1 MTRGLLISVKM
12 DITQRLM
19 EQKYDLQEESID
31 DYGSSYD
38 SSTSKDGESG
48 NGGERR
54 CFNLTD
60 QHKILFRAL
69 TGELVGVCFYVF
81 IGCMATPHS
90 EGVDPGTKLP
100 EVGAIPVAL
109 AHGLGLA
116 FLSAALLKISGA
128 HLNPAVTLG
137 VVLCGEIGLGAGL
150 AYVATQTVAGVIG
163 ASLCRAILPENVY
176 IGINGGAHVL
186 HVGPGQGVLCETLL
200 TSAVVLTYILA
211 VIDPNTKSDRGPIA
225 IGFSVV
231 VCTLAGVATTGGSMN
246 PARSFGSAV
255 AVSAY
260 NVDIWKFHYIYW
272 AGPVFGAA
280 MAVFLYRFVFASPEK
295 RLVLCGSK
303 GYQFK
308 TTKLSQITSFRQS
321 GQLN

>member
-1 MTRGLLISVKM
+1 MM
-12 DITQRLM
+12 AITQRLM
-19 EQKYDLQEESID
+19 EQKYDIQEDENMD

-38 SSTSKDGESG
+38 STTSKDGNSA
-48 NGGERR
+48 NGDQRR
-54 CFNLTD
+54 CFSLTD
-60 QHKILFRAL
+60 QQKILFRAL
-69 TGELVGVCFYVF
+69 AGELVGVCFYVF
-81 IGCMATPHS
+81 IGCMATPHP
-90 EGVDPGTKLP
+90 EGVDPGTKHP
-100 EVGAIPVAL
+100 GAGAIPVAL

-128 HLNPAVTLG
+128 HLNPVVTLG
-137 VVLCGEIGLGAGL
+137 VVLCGEMGLGAGL

-163 ASLCRAILPENVY
+163 ASLCR
-176 IGINGGAHVL
+176 
-186 HVGPGQGVLCETLL
+186 GVLCEAVL
-200 TSAVVLTYILA
+200 TCAVVLTYILA
-211 VIDPNTKSDRGPIA
+211 VVDPNTKSDRGPIA

-260 NVDIWKFHYIYW
+260 NVDVWKFHYIYW

-280 MAVFLYRFVFASPEK
+280 IAVLFYRFVLASPEK
-295 RLVLCGSK
+295 RLVVCGSN

-308 TTKLSQITSFRQS
+308 TAKLSQMTSFPQS

>member
-1 MTRGLLISVKM
+1 MM
-12 DITQRLM
+12 AITQRLM
-19 EQKYDLQEESID
+19 EQKYDIQEDENMD

-38 SSTSKDGESG
+38 STTSKDGNSA
-48 NGGERR
+48 NGDQRR
-54 CFNLTD
+54 CFSLTD
-60 QHKILFRAL
+60 QQKILFRAL
-69 TGELVGVCFYVF
+69 AGELVGVCFYVF
-81 IGCMATPHS
+81 IGCMATPHP
-90 EGVDPGTKLP
+90 EGVDPGTKHP
-100 EVGAIPVAL
+100 GAGAIPVAL

-128 HLNPAVTLG
+128 HLNPVVTLG
-137 VVLCGEIGLGAGL
+137 VVLCGEMGLGAGL

-186 HVGPGQGVLCETLL
+186 HVGPGQGVLCEAVL
-200 TSAVVLTYILA
+200 TCAVVLTYILA
-211 VIDPNTKSDRGPIA
+211 VVDPNTKSDRGPIA

-260 NVDIWKFHYIYW
+260 NVDVWKFHYIYW

-280 MAVFLYRFVFASPEK
+280 IAVLFYRFVLASPEK
-295 RLVLCGSK
+295 RLVVCGSN

-308 TTKLSQITSFRQS
+308 TAKLSQMTSFPQS